1 LEQANA
7 PDAGQLK
14 SEQFIPSNERMAMPS
29 FDIFQNEADGS
40 VLWRGTAASL
50 EEAKARVQEL
60 TESTPG
66 RYIILSRQTGSKL
79 IVGSGEDTAP

>member
-7 PDAGQLK
+7 PSAGQLK
-14 SEQFIPSNERMAMPS
+14 SERFFPSNEQIAMPS

-40 VLWRGTAASL
+40 VLWRGTAGSL
-50 EEAKARVQEL
+50 EAAKVRVQEL

-66 RYIILSRQTGSKL
+66 RYVILSRQTGSKL
-79 IVGSGEDTAP
+79 TIGSGEETAP

>member
-7 PDAGQLK
+7 PNAGPVK
-14 SEQFIPSNERMAMPS
+14 SEHFFPSNEQIAMSS

-50 EEAKARVQEL
+50 EEAKVRVQEF

-66 RYIILSRQTGSKL
+66 RYIILSRQTGSSL
-79 IVGSGEDTAP
+79 IVGSREDTAP

>member
-7 PDAGQLK
+7 PNGTELK
-14 SEQFIPSNERMAMPS
+14 GERFFPSNEHVAMPP

-40 VLWRGTAASL
+40 VLWRGTAGSL
-50 EEAKARVQEL
+50 EAAKVRVQEL

-66 RYIILSRQTGSKL
+66 RYVILSRQTGSKL
-79 IVGSGEDTAP
+79 TIGSGEETAP